1 MNREDFIDGS
11 AWCRYKFERE
21 EKNERIEYLEAKLL
35 AAEKKRFVYW
45 MWWLFFCVITLINMA
60 LTVIQCFF

>member
-1 MNREDFIDGS
+1 MNREDFIDGD

-21 EKNERIEYLEAKLL
+21 EKIERIEYLEAKLL

-45 MWWLFFCVITLINMA
+45 KWWLFWCAATVINGL
-60 LTVIQCFF
+60 LTVIQIFV

>member
-1 MNREDFIDGS
+1 MNREDFIDGP

-35 AAEKKRFVYW
+35 AAEKEKFVYW
-45 MWWLFFCVITLINMA
+45 MWWLFFCVITLINVA
-60 LTVIQCFF
+60 CTVIQCFF